1 MSCYLRHLK
10 PVLGEL
16 GIEPKTKEER
26 KKIDLA
32 IRLIVGKSNSD
43 RCGEVWQ
50 EVKVRLQDDV
60 KKRSLLDALK
70 NLA

>member
-16 GIEPKTKEER
+16 GIEPKNKEER
-26 KKIDLA
+26 KQIDLA
-32 IRLIVGKSNSD
+32 IRSIVGKSNTD

>member
-26 KKIDLA
+26 KQIDLA
-32 IRLIVGKSNSD
+32 IRSIVGKSNTD

>member
-26 KKIDLA
+26 KQIDLA
-32 IRLIVGKSNSD
+32 IRSIVGKSKTD
-43 RCGEVWQ
+43 KCGEVWQ
-50 EVKVRLQDDV
+50 EVKARLQDDV

-70 NLA
+70 NRA

>member
-10 PVLGEL
+10 PVLVEL

-26 KKIDLA
+26 KQIDLA
-32 IRLIVGKSNSD
+32 IRSTVGKSGAD

-50 EVKVRLQDDV
+50 EVKIWLQDDT
-60 KKRSLLDALK
+60 KKRSLMDSLK
-70 NLA
+70 SLG

>member
-26 KKIDLA
+26 KQIDLA
-32 IRLIVGKSNSD
+32 IRSIVGKSNTD

-50 EVKVRLQDDV
+50 EVKVRLQDDM

>member
-10 PVLGEL
+10 PVLGEM

-26 KKIDLA
+26 KQIDLA
-32 IRLIVGKSNSD
+32 IRSIVGKSNID
-43 RCGEVWQ
+43 HCGEVWH
-50 EVKVRLQDDV
+50 EVKIWLQDDQ

-70 NLA
+70 NLD